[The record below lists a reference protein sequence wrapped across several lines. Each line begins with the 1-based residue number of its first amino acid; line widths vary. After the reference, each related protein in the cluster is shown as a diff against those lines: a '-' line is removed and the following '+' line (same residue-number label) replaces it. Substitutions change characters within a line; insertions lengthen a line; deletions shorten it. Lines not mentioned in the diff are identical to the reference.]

1 LIQAAREHLK
11 ALDDEAAEPGLG
23 ARRRKAVDGHEDP
36 RLLGHRGA
44 FLALSPD
51 VP

>member
-1 LIQAAREHLK
+1 VPADRNESTI
-11 ALDDEAAEPGLG
+11 
-23 ARRRKAVDGHEDP
+23 VDGHEDP